1 MSLKDKTLILIEK
14 GDWIFDL
21 IGPLFKGGLTKRIGN
36 EICNPQFPMMEI
48 TLQSYGVASPG
59 LNALPRSGRF
69 LNMETATLDQRGALL
84 RLSKSIF
91 PQAAPVSLSPWRKE
105 QVQNAESFIE
115 QYAKQTRQYLEK
127 WISSYL
133 LIENVSFRSASSP
146 HAFGCIFF
154 GENMDRLDYKHL
166 AVSIVHEMAHQE
178 LFLFNVLD
186 RLVQE
191 NADFS
196 LVHAPFQGIVRPP
209 IGRLH
214 SLYALFRMVE
224 FEKQSDLPHE
234 RHQRLI
240 FDTIDSFQDFEL
252 TDFAKKLVHTIKART
267 EVEQN
272 HRRVVCLG

>member
-1 MSLKDKTLILIEK
+1 MSLKDKTLILIEQ

-36 EICNPQFPMMEI
+36 GGYDSRSPMMEL

-59 LNALPRSGRF
+59 LSTFPRSGRF
-69 LNMETATLDQRGALL
+69 LNVQATAADQRDTLL

-91 PQAAPVSLSPWRKE
+91 PQAVPVSLSSWRKE
-105 QVQNAESFIE
+105 QVQNAESFIG
-115 QYAKQTRQYLEK
+115 QHAKNTRQHLER

-133 LIENVSFRSASSP
+133 LTENVSFRSASSP
-146 HAFGCIFF
+146 HAFGCIFV
-154 GENMDRLDYKHL
+154 GENMDRLDYKSL

-178 LFLFNVLD
+178 LFLINLLD
-186 RLVQE
+186 RLVAE

-196 LVHAPFQGIVRPP
+196 MVHAPFQGTVRPP

-224 FEKQSDLPHE
+224 FEKQSGLPHE
-234 RHQRLI
+234 RHQQLI
-240 FDTIDSFQDFEL
+240 LDTIDSFQDFEL
-252 TDFAKKLVHTIKART
+252 TDFARQLVRAIETRNA
-267 EVEQN
+267 VEQN

>member
-1 MSLKDKTLILIEK
+1 MSLKDKTLMLIEK

-36 EICNPQFPMMEI
+36 GGYDSRSPMMEL
-48 TLQSYGVASPG
+48 TLQSYGVASSG
-59 LNALPRSGRF
+59 LSTLPRSGRF
-69 LNMETATLDQRGALL
+69 LNMETTAADQRDTLL

-91 PQAAPVSLSPWRKE
+91 PQAVPVSLSLWRRE
-105 QVQNAESFIE
+105 QVQIAESFIE
-115 QYAKQTRQYLEK
+115 QHAMQTRQHLEK

-133 LIENVSFRSASSP
+133 LVENVSFRSASSP

-154 GENMDRLDYKHL
+154 GENMDRLDYKNL

-178 LFLFNVLD
+178 LFLINLLD
-186 RLVQE
+186 RLVE
-191 NADFS
+191 ESADFS

-224 FEKQSDLPHE
+224 FEKQSGLPHE
-234 RHQRLI
+234 RHQQLI

-252 TDFAKKLVHTIKART
+252 TDFARQLVRAIETRT

>member
-36 EICNPQFPMMEI
+36 GGYDSRSPMMEL
-48 TLQSYGVASPG
+48 TLQSYGVASPR
-59 LNALPRSGRF
+59 LSTLPRSGRF
-69 LNMETATLDQRGALL
+69 LNMETTAADQRDTLL

-91 PQAAPVSLSPWRKE
+91 PQAVPVSLSSWRKE
-105 QVQNAESFIE
+105 QVQNAESFMG
-115 QYAKQTRQYLEK
+115 QHAKQTRQYLEK

-133 LIENVSFRSASSP
+133 LVENVSFRSASSP

-154 GENMDRLDYKHL
+154 GKNMDRLDYKNL
-166 AVSIVHEMAHQE
+166 AVSVVHEMAHQE
-178 LFLFNVLD
+178 LFLINVLD
-186 RLVQE
+186 RLVE
-191 NADFS
+191 ESADFS

-224 FEKQSDLPHE
+224 FEKQSGLPHE
-234 RHQRLI
+234 RHQQLI

-252 TDFAKKLVHTIKART
+252 TDFARQLVHTIKERT

-272 HRRVVCLG
+272 HLRVVCLG